1 MKKEELMKKLDG
13 VSDGLAD
20 KILEAYADYVPK
32 SRFNEVNEAKKNA
45 EALVKE
51 HDAQIEALKEAN
63 KDNDDLKKQIADLQ
77 EANKKAVE
85 AKDAEIKQIRID
97 NAVQTALSASGAK
110 NNKAVLALLNLR
122 DAELNDDGTV
132 KGLNEQLEA
141 LKTADDSS
149 FLFKPAD
156 KGSKKASGVTPK
168 SGNDPKKQ
176 GVVTKEE
183 FAKMG
188 YKQRLELYNT
198 DKEQYDSLI
207 ADDKE

>member
-1 MKKEELMKKLDG
+1 MKKEELLKKVD
-13 VSDGLAD
+13 VSDALAD
-20 KILEAYADYVPK
+20 KILEAFADYVPK

-51 HDAQIEALKEAN
+51 RDAQIEALKEAN
-63 KDNDDLKKQIADLQ
+63 KGNEDLKKQIADLQ
-77 EANKKAVE
+77 ESNQKAVA

-97 NAVQTALSASGAK
+97 NAVQSALSASGAK
-110 NNKAVLALLNLR
+110 NNKAVLPFLDLK

-132 KGLNEQLEA
+132 KGLSDQIEK

-149 FLFKPAD
+149 FLFKVAD
-156 KGSKKASGVTPK
+156 KGTAKKASGVTPK
-168 SGNDPKKQ
+168 SSNDPKKQ
-176 GVVTKEE
+176 SVVTKEE

-207 ADDKE
+207 AEEK